1 MAATTVNVVTTD
13 GDAGR
18 AGVTVSAM
26 SSVSADTQ
34 RPTLLV
40 CINENS
46 SAAAAILENG
56 VFCVNIL
63 RDDQS
68 YISDTFAGRYKD
80 RIADKFECCDWRTGE
95 LGVPRVADALAAFD
109 CRIVSVSKV
118 GTHHVCF
125 GEVHEV
131 TIGRNGSALVYANRA
146 YRAAV
151 QLDPAQLGLPEQDLV
166 KEEKLRLG
174 CFHTFG
180 PILVPAILAKFQ
192 KHNPNISVEIIEGE
206 SRRLNEALLAGEI
219 DVAIMYDPHDDPML
233 DKTHLVDLEPYILL
247 APYHRL
253 TEKSVLHASD
263 LEGETM
269 IGVTD
274 QVSGDMLEGIL
285 KSEGVTP
292 RIGHRSSSFEMV
304 RGLVGHGLGF
314 AILMTKPA
322 TAVTY
327 DGLPVV
333 SRPLATKAAS
343 GRVVFAQKTGR
354 KSDSILSFR
363 ETTLALLE
371 NENKQLSLKR
381 L

>member
-1 MAATTVNVVTTD
+1 
-13 GDAGR
+13 
-18 AGVTVSAM
+18 
-26 SSVSADTQ
+26 
-34 RPTLLV
+34 
-40 CINENS
+40 
-46 SAAAAILENG
+46 
-56 VFCVNIL
+56 
-63 RDDQS
+63 
-68 YISDTFAGRYKD
+68 
-80 RIADKFECCDWRTGE
+80 
-95 LGVPRVADALAAFD
+95 
-109 CRIVSVSKV
+109 
-118 GTHHVCF
+118 
-125 GEVHEV
+125 
-131 TIGRNGSALVYANRA
+131 
-146 YRAAV
+146 
-151 QLDPAQLGLPEQDLV
+151 
-166 KEEKLRLG
+166 
-174 CFHTFG
+174 
-180 PILVPAILAKFQ
+180 
-192 KHNPNISVEIIEGE
+192 
-206 SRRLNEALLAGEI
+206 
-219 DVAIMYDPHDDPML
+219 
-233 DKTHLVDLEPYILL
+233 
-247 APYHRL
+247 
-253 TEKSVLHASD
+253 
-263 LEGETM
+263 M